1 MKQNN
6 SGRYKL
12 NALFK
17 EEKGF
22 TIVEMLLVSLIV
34 AIIATIIS
42 MLYISSIRSQKDL
55 LNKAGSETNLRTTM
69 YSVSQDI
76 RGASDV
82 SIAGNDYIKF
92 TSGADIVEFVLV
104 SSNGTHILNKKIT
117 SGGSTTTKFIME
129 NITNNNIF
137 SYYLTSTGSALSV
150 PLSSQN
156 LTDFKLVNLNFTVN
170 KEYLNP
176 DKDVSLST
184 MVSLRNRP

>member
-1 MKQNN
+1 
-6 SGRYKL
+6 YKL

-22 TIVEMLLVSLIV
+22 TIVEMLLVSLVV

-55 LNKAGSETNLRTTM
+55 FGKAGAEANLRTTM

-104 SSNGTHILNKKIT
+104 SSGGTYVLNKKTT

-129 NITNNNIF
+129 YITNNNIF
-137 SYYLTSTGSALSV
+137 SYYVNDSGSALSI
-150 PLSSQN
+150 PLSAQN
-156 LTDFKLVNLNFTVN
+156 LADFKLVNLIFTVN